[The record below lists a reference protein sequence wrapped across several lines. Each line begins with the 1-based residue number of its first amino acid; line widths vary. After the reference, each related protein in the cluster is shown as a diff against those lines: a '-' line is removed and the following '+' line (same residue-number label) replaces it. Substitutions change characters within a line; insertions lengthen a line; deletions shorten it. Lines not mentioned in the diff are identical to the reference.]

1 MYAPCLA
8 RKELGA
14 LKGNEGA
21 KSPSTFIEEKKW
33 LLDVSSRTV
42 KAYRSAFKAFD
53 GCESEGD

>member
-1 MYAPCLA
+1 LA